1 MIAEAFSRLVPIR
14 LEHGTEPSGL
24 EQGADVHILL
34 VTCSLFNIA
43 LDELRTISRLPSLG
57 AVASRRIME
66 DRDHLSRCI
75 PRFQGLRYA
84 QLRGAGM
91 NETQVTILATLHDC
105 HQCRVRAREFRAK

>member
-1 MIAEAFSRLVPIR
+1 MIAESLSRLVPVR

-24 EQGADVHILL
+24 EQGADMHIL
-34 VTCSLFNIA
+34 VA

-57 AVASRRIME
+57 AVASRRILE